1 MMAKN
6 EKNKRE
12 QIKQEILQAYFQFRS
27 PLRQDGFVAQ
37 HRSTEELQD
46 ELDCMFPFSKE
57 ELAEYMM
64 DHEYSPLTETDGSVK
79 WAIWRLIT
87 A

>member
-1 MMAKN
+1 MGT
-6 EKNKRE
+6 EKDKRDR
-12 QIKQEILQAYFQFRS
+12 IKEEILEAYFQFRS
-27 PLRQDGFVAQ
+27 PLPGDGFVAQ

-46 ELDCMFPFSKE
+46 ELANMYPFSKE

-64 DHEYSPLTETDGSVK
+64 DHEYTPLTETDGSVK
-79 WAIWRLIT
+79 WAIWRFIT